1 MNLYEIDARLAN
13 LLDVDDDIVDGDT
26 GEIVSLEEVEAL
38 EMERAAKIEGWGLW
52 IKNRRADIAAI
63 EAEIKS
69 QEERRKR
76 LKNHMER
83 SMERYRQ
90 YLAGEKVSTPRLS
103 VSYRKNPGKL
113 IVDDESKIPEDYIVT
128 KEVREVDNGK
138 VKDALKS
145 GQEVPGAHIQYGVS
159 MTIK

>member
-13 LLDVDDDIVDGDT
+13 LLDVDDDIVDGET

-52 IKNRRADIAAI
+52 IKNRRAEIDAI
-63 EAEIKS
+63 KAEEKNLK
-69 QEERRKR
+69 ERRE
-76 LKNHMER
+76 HIER
-83 SMERYRQ
+83 ITASSMERYRQ

-103 VSYRKNPGKL
+103 VSYHKSEAVEIDDDAIIPEEYERKKI
-113 IVDDESKIPEDYIVT
+113 IVDPD
-128 KEVREVDNGK
+128 K
-138 VKDALKS
+138 VALKAAIKS
-145 GQEVPGAHIQYGVS
+145 GQQIDGVRLVQRQS